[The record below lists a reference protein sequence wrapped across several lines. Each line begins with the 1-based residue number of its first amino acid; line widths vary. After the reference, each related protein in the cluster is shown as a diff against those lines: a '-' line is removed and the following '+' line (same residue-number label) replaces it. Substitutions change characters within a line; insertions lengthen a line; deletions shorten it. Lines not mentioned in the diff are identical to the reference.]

1 MKILEGANRALGKWF
16 IEGFSDTD
24 KREVRIQH
32 GLLAG
37 WVSIIATIALFAV
50 RMVLGLKAGSI
61 SMVAD
66 AFHLLSH
73 LANSIILVVSFW
85 VTSRPA
91 TARAPFGH
99 GRMEHVAPL
108 IMSVFLFVSG
118 IQIGERSVHQVLEP
132 HAIHYWPALPWILLA
147 TILVKEWVG
156 QFVRYLGKRVASH
169 AILVNAFHHRIEV
182 VITLTVV
189 GGLVAGHH
197 YHRPELDGY
206 IGVLVELDGYIG
218 VLVSAWLLYLG
229 FDHGREAIVPLLG
242 KAPGRDILQRI
253 RETAKSVEGIQD
265 IHEIILH
272 DYGSMYLISAHVEI
286 PEKFDSANMH
296 EITERCEAKLR
307 KTYGGEAV
315 CHTDPLLEKTPE
327 VRAVEA
333 QFKKIVERSPHIT
346 GYHDFRVIAES
357 SQKIIIVADI
367 DVAEEVPERE
377 FETIAKDLESQ
388 VKVTISNIAY
398 CHFYITPKFSY

>member
-1 MKILEGANRALGKWF
+1 MKILAAANRALGKWF
-16 IEGFSDTD
+16 IEDFDGTD
-24 KREVRIQH
+24 NKTVRIQH

-37 WVSIIATIALFAV
+37 WMSIFATISLFIV
-50 RMVLGLKAGSI
+50 KMILGLKAGSI
-61 SMVAD
+61 SVVAD

-91 TARAPFGH
+91 TAKTPFGH

-118 IQIGERSVHQVLEP
+118 IQIGERSIHQVLEP
-132 HAIHYWPALPWILLA
+132 HAIHYWSALPWILLA

-156 QFVRYLGKRVASH
+156 QFVRYLGKRVNSH
-169 AILVNAFHHRIEV
+169 AILANAFHHRIEA

-189 GGLVAGHH
+189 GGLVAGRH
-197 YHRPELDGY
+197 YHRP
-206 IGVLVELDGYIG
+206 ELDGYIG

-242 KAPGRDILQRI
+242 KAPGKDVLQRI
-253 RETAKSVEGIQD
+253 RETAKMVEGIED

-286 PEKFDSANMH
+286 PEKFGSANMH
-296 EITERCEAKLR
+296 EITERCEARLR
-307 KTYGGEAV
+307 ETYGGEAV

-327 VRAVEA
+327 VQAVEA
-333 QFKKIVERSPHIT
+333 QFKKIVEQSPHVI

-357 SQKIIIVADI
+357 PERIILLADI
-367 DVAEEVPERE
+367 DVAEEVPEGE
-377 FETIAKDLESQ
+377 FEAVASDLESR
-388 VKVTISNIAY
+388 VKATIPNIAY
-398 CHFYITPKFSY
+398 SQFYITPKFSY

>member
-1 MKILEGANRALGKWF
+1 MKILEEANRVLGKWF
-16 IEGFSDTD
+16 IEDFNNTD
-24 KREVRIQH
+24 NKNVRIKH

-37 WVSIIATIALFAV
+37 WISIVATLTLFIVKMA
-50 RMVLGLKAGSI
+50 LGLKAGSI
-61 SMVAD
+61 SIVAN

-91 TARAPFGH
+91 TARTPFGL

-118 IQIGERSVHQVLEP
+118 IQIGEKSVHQVLEP
-132 HAIHYWPALPWILLA
+132 HAIHYWSALPWILLA

-169 AILVNAFHHRIEV
+169 AILTNAFHHRIEA
-182 VITLTVV
+182 VITLTVI

-206 IGVLVELDGYIG
+206 IGI
-218 VLVSAWLLYLG
+218 LVSAWLLYLG

-242 KAPGRDILQRI
+242 KAPSKEMIQRI

-265 IHEIILH
+265 VHEIIIH
-272 DYGSMYLISAHVEI
+272 DYGSMYLISSHVEI
-286 PEKFDSANMH
+286 PERFGSANMH
-296 EITERCEAKLR
+296 EIAERCEAKLR
-307 KTYGGEAV
+307 ETYGGEVV

-327 VRAVEA
+327 VQAIES

-357 SQKIIIVADI
+357 PERMIVVADI
-367 DVAEEVPERE
+367 DVAEEVPEAE
-377 FETIAKDLESQ
+377 FKAVAADLESK
-388 VKVTISNIAY
+388 VKATIPNIAY
-398 CHFYITPKFSY
+398 SQFYVTPKFSY

>member
-1 MKILEGANRALGKWF
+1 MEGGLGMKILETANRALGKWF
-16 IEGFSDTD
+16 IEDFDDTD
-24 KREVRIQH
+24 SKRVRIRH

-37 WVSIIATIALFAV
+37 WISIVATLSLFIV
-50 RMVLGLKAGSI
+50 KMILGLKAGSI
-61 SMVAD
+61 SVVAD

-85 VTSRPA
+85 ITSRPA
-91 TARAPFGH
+91 TAETPFGH

-118 IQIGERSVHQVLEP
+118 IQIGERSVHQALEP
-132 HAIHYWPALPWILLA
+132 HAVHYWFVLPWILLA

-156 QFVRYLGKRVASH
+156 QFVRYLGRRVDSH
-169 AILVNAFHHRIEV
+169 AILTNALHHRIEA
-182 VITLTVV
+182 VITITVI

-197 YHRPELDGY
+197 YHRP
-206 IGVLVELDGYIG
+206 ELDGYIG

-242 KAPGRDILQRI
+242 KAPSRDIIQRI
-253 RETAKSVEGIQD
+253 RETSKSVDGIED
-265 IHEIILH
+265 VHEIIIH

-286 PEKFDSANMH
+286 PEKFGSANMH

-307 KTYGGEAV
+307 KMYGGEVV
-315 CHTDPLLEKTPE
+315 CHTDPLLGKTPE
-327 VRAVEA
+327 VQAVED
-333 QFKKIVERSPHIT
+333 QFKKIVEQIPHIT
-346 GYHDFRVIAES
+346 DYHDFRVIAES
-357 SQKIIIVADI
+357 SERIIIAADI
-367 DVAEEVPERE
+367 DVDEEVPEAE

-388 VKVTISNIAY
+388 VKATIPNIAY
-398 CHFYITPKFSY
+398 STFYVTPKFSY

>member
-1 MKILEGANRALGKWF
+1 MKVLAAANRALGKWF
-16 IEGFSDTD
+16 IEDFDGTD
-24 KREVRIQH
+24 NKTVRIQH

-37 WVSIIATIALFAV
+37 WMSIFATISLFIV
-50 RMVLGLKAGSI
+50 KMILGLKAGSI
-61 SMVAD
+61 SVVAD

-91 TARAPFGH
+91 TAKTPFGH

-118 IQIGERSVHQVLEP
+118 IQIGERSIHQVLEP
-132 HAIHYWPALPWILLA
+132 HAIHYWSALPWILLA

-156 QFVRYLGKRVASH
+156 QFVRYLGKRVNSH
-169 AILVNAFHHRIEV
+169 AILANAFHHRIEA

-189 GGLVAGHH
+189 GGLVAGRH
-197 YHRPELDGY
+197 YHRP
-206 IGVLVELDGYIG
+206 ELDGYIG

-242 KAPGRDILQRI
+242 KAPGKDVLQRI
-253 RETAKSVEGIQD
+253 RETAKMVEGIED

-286 PEKFDSANMH
+286 PEKFGSANMH
-296 EITERCEAKLR
+296 EITERCEARLR
-307 KTYGGEAV
+307 ETYGGEAV

-327 VRAVEA
+327 VQAVEA
-333 QFKKIVERSPHIT
+333 QFKKIVEQSPHVI

-357 SQKIIIVADI
+357 PERIILLADI
-367 DVAEEVPERE
+367 DVAEEVPEGE
-377 FETIAKDLESQ
+377 FEAVASDLESR
-388 VKVTISNIAY
+388 VKATIPNIAY
-398 CHFYITPKFSY
+398 SQFYITPKFSY

>member
-1 MKILEGANRALGKWF
+1 MKIVEAANRSLGRLF
-16 IEGFSDTD
+16 IEGFNDTD
-24 KREVRIQH
+24 NKKVRMQH

-37 WVSIIATIALFAV
+37 WISILATLSLFV
-50 RMVLGLKAGSI
+50 VKMVLGLKAGSI
-61 SMVAD
+61 SVVAD

-91 TARAPFGH
+91 TAKTPFGH

-118 IQIGERSVHQVLEP
+118 IQIGERSVHQVFEP
-132 HAIHYWPALPWILLA
+132 HTIHYWTALPWILLA

-156 QFVRYLGKRVASH
+156 QFVRYLGKRVSSH
-169 AILVNAFHHRIEV
+169 AILANAFHHRIEA
-182 VITLTVV
+182 VITLTVI

-206 IGVLVELDGYIG
+206 IGI
-218 VLVSAWLLYLG
+218 LVSAWLLYLG

-242 KAPGRDILQRI
+242 KAPDKEILQKI

-265 IHEIILH
+265 VHEIILH
-272 DYGSMYLISAHVEI
+272 DYGSMYSISAHVEI
-286 PEKFDSANMH
+286 PEKFGSANMH
-296 EITERCEAKLR
+296 EIAERCEAKLR

-327 VRAVEA
+327 VQAIEA
-333 QFKKIVERSPHIT
+333 QFKKIVERSPHMT

-357 SQKIIIVADI
+357 PDRIIIVADI
-367 DVAEEVPERE
+367 DVAEEVPEAE
-377 FETIAKDLESQ
+377 FEAIAADLESQ
-388 VKVTISNIAY
+388 VKAMIPNIAY
-398 CHFYITPKFSY
+398 SRFYVTPKFSY

>member
-1 MKILEGANRALGKWF
+1 MKILEAANHALGTWF
-16 IEGFSDTD
+16 IEDFHDTD
-24 KREVRIQH
+24 NKKVRIQY
-32 GLLAG
+32 GWLAG
-37 WVSIIATIALFAV
+37 WISIFATLSLFILK
-50 RMVLGLKAGSI
+50 MVLGLMAGSI
-61 SMVAD
+61 SVVAD

-73 LANSIILVVSFW
+73 LANSVILVVSFW

-91 TARAPFGH
+91 TAKTPFGH

-118 IQIGERSVHQVLEP
+118 IQIGERSVHQVLDP
-132 HAIHYWPALPWILLA
+132 HAIHYWSALPWILLA

-156 QFVRYLGKRVASH
+156 QFVRYLGKRVSSH
-169 AILVNAFHHRIEV
+169 AILVNAFHHRIEA
-182 VITLTVV
+182 VITLTVI

-197 YHRPELDGY
+197 FHRPELDGY
-206 IGVLVELDGYIG
+206 IGI
-218 VLVSAWLLYLG
+218 LVSAWLLYLG

-242 KAPGRDILQRI
+242 KAPSKDMIQRI
-253 RETAKSVEGIQD
+253 RETARSVDGIED
-265 IHEIILH
+265 VHEIIIH

-286 PEKFDSANMH
+286 PEKFGSANMH
-296 EITERCEAKLR
+296 EIAERCEGKLR

-333 QFKKIVERSPHIT
+333 QFKKIVEQSPRIT

-357 SQKIIIVADI
+357 PGRIIIVADI
-367 DVAEEVPERE
+367 DVAEEVPEAE
-377 FETIAKDLESQ
+377 FEAIASDLESQ
-388 VKVTISNIAY
+388 VKATIPNIAY
-398 CHFYITPKFSY
+398 SQFYVTPKFSY